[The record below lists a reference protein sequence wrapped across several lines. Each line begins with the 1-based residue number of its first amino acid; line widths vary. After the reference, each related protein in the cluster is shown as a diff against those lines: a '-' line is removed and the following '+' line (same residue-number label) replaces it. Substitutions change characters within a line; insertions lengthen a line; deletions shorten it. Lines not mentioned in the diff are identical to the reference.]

1 MRIASGAH
9 AAFAATMIA
18 LGIMGLISADF
29 TVIWEPVPKGVPA
42 REALAYFGAV
52 VSVASGVCLLWQGTA
67 VVAARIL
74 LAYILLWLLVFRIPG
89 LFRGLT
95 VDVYWAA
102 CKTAV
107 MAAGAWVMYASFAS
121 GWDREH
127 VGFATGDNGLRVA
140 RALYGLSIIPFGA
153 AHFQYPLQTAVLVP
167 GWLPA
172 HMAWAYF
179 TGGTFI
185 AAGIAVLIGVYARL
199 AAALST
205 VQMAMFFV
213 LVWAPRLAAGSVNSF
228 HRGEAIVTCA
238 LTAAAWVVADSYR
251 GAPLSTAAVASGVIS
266 TSLSG
271 H

>member
-127 VGFATGDNGLRVA
+127 VGFATGDKGLQIARV
-140 RALYGLSIIPFGA
+140 LYGLAIIPFGI
-153 AHFQYPLQTAVLVP
+153 AHFQYLKQTAALVP

-205 VQMAMFFV
+205 VQMALFFV

-228 HRGEAIVTCA
+228 QRSEAIVTCA